1 MHLVRL
7 ETVLGSSF
15 VFCKTGNLRIDKTAK
30 RKFSQCIKHMVV
42 EFGNRDMTTYPESNI
57 VEVSRR

>member
-1 MHLVRL
+1 MRL
-7 ETVLGSSF
+7 DIVLGSLL

-42 EFGNRDMTTYPESNI
+42 EFGNRDMTTYAESNI
-57 VEVSRR
+57 VEVSRQ